1 MDRFDEKSGDL
12 LRIGM
17 FSEKITVLCEDN
29 FKDKRDPPPRVPP
42 RAPPCEDNFR
52 DKRDPDPRGTI
63 GGT

>member
-1 MDRFDEKSGDL
+1 MDRFDGRSGDL

-29 FKDKRDPPPRVPP
+29 F
-42 RAPPCEDNFR
+42 R